1 LALYYLETSA
11 LVKLY
16 VREPGSA
23 RLLRLAART
32 NNHRF
37 AVLVLARVEV
47 HSAIR
52 RRQREGDVDTP
63 LAQHLLNQFDQHLES
78 KFIKQMMN
86 DALIDVAT
94 GLVDRHSLRAYDAV
108 QLAGCIALKANSGS
122 DEPTFV
128 CSDRRLVEAAEAEG
142 LSSLDPTVR

>member
-16 VREPGSA
+16 IRELGSA

-32 NNHRF
+32 NDHRF
-37 AVLVLARVEV
+37 AVLVLSRVEF

-63 LAQHLLNQFDQHLES
+63 LAQHLLSQFDQHMES
-78 KFIKQMMN
+78 KFIKQIMN
-86 DALIDVAT
+86 EALIDVAT
-94 GLVDRHSLRAYDAV
+94 GLVDRHALRAYDAV
-108 QLAGCIALKANSGS
+108 QLAGCIALKGNSGG
-122 DEPTFV
+122 DQPTFV
-128 CSDRRLVEAAEAEG
+128 SSDRRLVEAAEAEG
-142 LSSLDPTVR
+142 LASLDPTVP